1 MEEIYEN
8 ILCKISWLLVS
19 KWIRAPTNWWSNR
32 LKFIL
37 LSIQLPLFKHRV
49 PPGMASHTAD
59 LYPIKNLWSILKDE
73 VAKKAPVKD
82 IGHLKRII
90 AKKWTEL
97 NNDKVFL
104 KKMISS
110 VPARV
115 EAMVKL
121 EGAQVHKS
129 DYQKISGAGDS

>member
-1 MEEIYEN
+1 M
-8 ILCKISWLLVS
+8 
-19 KWIRAPTNWWSNR
+19 
-32 LKFIL
+32 
-37 LSIQLPLFKHRV
+37 LFKHRV

-59 LYPIKNLWSILKDE
+59 LYPIENLWSILKDE

-90 AKKWTEL
+90 AKKWTDL

>member
-1 MEEIYEN
+1 MD
-8 ILCKISWLLVS
+8 KSTKKLVVQQIDVYLT
-19 KWIRAPTNWWSNR
+19 KYPTATVKDIK
-32 LKFIL
+32 KFIF
-37 LSIQLPLFKHRV
+37 SGSQ
-49 PPGMASHTAD
+49 AAD
-59 LYPIKNLWSILKDE
+59 LYPIENHWSILKDE

-90 AKKWTEL
+90 AKKWMEL

-115 EAMVKL
+115 GAMVKL
-121 EGAQVHKS
+121 EGAQGTTGPLLQIKLVEF
-129 DYQKISGAGDS
+129 

>member
-1 MEEIYEN
+1 
-8 ILCKISWLLVS
+8 
-19 KWIRAPTNWWSNR
+19 
-32 LKFIL
+32 
-37 LSIQLPLFKHRV
+37 
-49 PPGMASHTAD
+49 MASHTAD
-59 LYPIKNLWSILKDE
+59 LYPIENLWSILKDE
-73 VAKKAPVKD
+73 VAKKAPVKY

-90 AKKWTEL
+90 AKKWMEL

>member
-1 MEEIYEN
+1 MLYPAGDCIFQDDEA
-8 ILCKISWLLVS
+8 KIHRTDHVLNKAAV
-19 KWIRAPTNWWSNR
+19 
-32 LKFIL
+32 
-37 LSIQLPLFKHRV
+37 LFKHRV

-59 LYPIKNLWSILKDE
+59 LYPIENLWSILKDE

-90 AKKWTEL
+90 AKKWMEL